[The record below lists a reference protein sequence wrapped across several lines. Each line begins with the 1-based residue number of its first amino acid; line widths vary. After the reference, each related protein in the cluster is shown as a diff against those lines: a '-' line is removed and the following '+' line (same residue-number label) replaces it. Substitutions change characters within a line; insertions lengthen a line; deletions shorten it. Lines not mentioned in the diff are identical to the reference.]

1 MSYYFVS
8 WKKTDE
14 GLMVDLSE
22 NIVYRL
28 LWSPVRVLVE
38 RFLSPLPGLGREGRP
53 ILSYFKGV
61 GKGF

>member
-38 RFLSPLPGLGREGRP
+38 RFLSPLPGLRRE
-53 ILSYFKGV
+53 V
-61 GKGF
+61 GFL